1 MKSYRL
7 LVALSALIP
16 TVASAGPV
24 YNIWAN
30 KPGYLTTLG
39 TTQLAVSGSGSASF
53 NTDTAFAFVYARAKT
68 GAGDTYEFQLVSVT
82 NTVPTDRVDGYWN
95 VLRNGVAVCSAC
107 TGYVY
112 GLSSGAGK
120 PLNIVVDG
128 GNYQVNPII
137 TSRNDIY

>member
-16 TVASAGPV
+16 TLASAGPV

-39 TTQLAVSGSGSASF
+39 TTQLAVSSESSASF
-53 NTDTAFAFVYARAKT
+53 NTSTAFAFVYARART

-82 NTVPTDRVDGYWN
+82 STVPGDRVDGYWN
-95 VLRNGVAVCSAC
+95 VTRNGVAVCSQC

-120 PLNIVVDG
+120 PLNISVDG
-128 GNYQVNPII
+128 GNYQVKPII

>member
-39 TTQLAVSGSGSASF
+39 TTQLAVSGASSASF
-53 NTDTAFAFVYARAKT
+53 NTDTAFAFVYAKAKT
-68 GAGDTYEFQLVSVT
+68 SAGDTYEFQLVSVT
-82 NTVPTDRVDGYWN
+82 STAPGDRVDGHWN
-95 VLRNGVAVCSAC
+95 VSRNGVAVCSAC
-107 TGYVY
+107 TGYVQ

-120 PLNIVVDG
+120 PLNIFVDG

>member
-39 TTQLAVSGSGSASF
+39 TTQLAVSNESSASF
-53 NTDTAFAFVYARAKT
+53 NTSTAFAFVYARART
-68 GAGDTYEFQLVSVT
+68 GAGDTYEFQLLAVT
-82 NTVPTDRVDGYWN
+82 STAPGDRIDGDWN
-95 VLRNGVAVCSAC
+95 VSRNGVVICGKC
-107 TGYVY
+107 TGYVQ

-128 GNYQVNPII
+128 GNYQVNPVI